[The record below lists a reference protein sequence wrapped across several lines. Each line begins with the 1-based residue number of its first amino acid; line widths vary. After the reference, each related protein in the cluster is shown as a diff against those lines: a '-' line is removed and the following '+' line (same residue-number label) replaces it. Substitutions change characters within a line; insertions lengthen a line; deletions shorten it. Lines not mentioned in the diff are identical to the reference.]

1 MTLNLTLDIKSS
13 VQQSGPAIRRLDSLC
28 NNKFEF
34 ERNLHTLDKKVEKR
48 DKRSGP
54 KGEWYIAFHNVRHCQ
69 ANVQDLIMGNEFEFR
84 VAACNEVGLGPV
96 NVTKDTAKITKQV
109 ITWEKPEYVSR
120 LVSTAPEFTTEI
132 NHRNL
137 TVGYN
142 GVIHCAVKGF
152 PKPTIKWYKNKLE
165 IKGATHGDTR
175 ELRSHGI

>member
-1 MTLNLTLDIKSS
+1 MTYTLT
-13 VQQSGPAIRRLDSLC
+13 
-28 NNKFEF
+28 NKI
-34 ERNLHTLDKKVEKR
+34 EKR

-54 KGEWYIAFHNVRHCQ
+54 KGSWYIAYHNVRHCQ
-69 ANVQDLIMGNEFEFR
+69 ANVQDLILGNEFEFR

-96 NVTKDTAKITKQV
+96 TVTKDTARITKQV
-109 ITWEKPEYVSR
+109 ITWEKPEFVSQ
-120 LVSTAPEFTTEI
+120 LVSTAPEFTTDI

-165 IKGATHGDTR
+165 IKGATRGMSYVHMGFNYWG
-175 ELRSHGI
+175 H